1 MRKDVALALRTL
13 GKTPS
18 FTITALLSLALG
30 IGATTAVF
38 SLLDQVVFR
47 SLPVR
52 DPQGLVV
59 FHRDFKPQGTNNSDS
74 SESVF
79 SFPMY
84 RELRDHDPAFSGI
97 IARSSA
103 RVAMS
108 YRAGAE
114 PASAEIVSG
123 NFFEVLGI
131 GAAMGRVFAP
141 GDDGTSGAHPVI
153 VLSHGYWTTHFAGD
167 PAILNQTVLINGHP
181 MTVIGVADQSFS
193 GVRPGATPDLYVP
206 IAMQKAVRPT
216 WDALDDPTFRWLNLF
231 ARLNSGFTPRQAQSA
246 TDVVYRQALESEL
259 ARSPRSAGSKGADA
273 FLNHRVQLHPAAQ
286 GIGQL
291 RSEWEEPLVVVMAMV
306 GFVLL
311 IACANIAAL
320 LLTRAAGR
328 QREIAIRLAIG
339 ATRGL
344 LVKQLLTEVL
354 VLFLLAGALGL
365 LTAYGL
371 TAALLHALPSG
382 FGGNW
387 LTAGIDF
394 RLLGFT
400 MVVSAGCG
408 LLFGLTPALHSTN
421 LQLSETLK
429 NRATQLTAGGA
440 SRFRAVMV
448 AGQLALSLIL
458 LMGAALFA
466 SSLYRLAQVDLGF
479 RAERLLTVSVDATVT
494 RPDRAAASAFYR
506 DLEQRLNA
514 MGNVAGVGASDT
526 GPFSGSDRGSNITVE
541 GYRTRDGE
549 DSGALTS
556 AVSPGYFHA
565 MGIQL
570 LAGRDLTERDDAGAP
585 KVALVNQAFAKRY
598 FGSGS
603 PIGRRFMIGASNQR
617 PFDHEIVG
625 VVADFQKDVRQPA
638 RETIYRAYAQDSPE
652 RLTFY
657 LRTIGDSNLGSDIR
671 KLVQSMDPG
680 VPVGD
685 PQPMTLLIRNSIYT
699 DRLIAILA
707 AAFGV
712 LATLLA
718 GIGLYGV
725 AAHMVARRRAE
736 IGVRMAM
743 GALPADIIGLIL
755 RQAGVTVI
763 AGIAI
768 GAMGALALGRLAQS
782 QLFGVQPADPGMLA
796 AAVGVLSVA
805 ALAASFLPAWRA
817 SRIDP
822 LTALRHE

>member
-1 MRKDVALALRTL
+1 MKDVALAFRTL
-13 GKTPS
+13 RKTPS

-30 IGATTAVF
+30 IGATSAIF

-52 DPQGLVV
+52 DPQQMVV
-59 FHRDFKPQGTNNSDS
+59 LHRDFTPLGTSNSDS
-74 SESVF
+74 RESVF

-103 RVAMS
+103 PVAMS

-123 NFFEVLGI
+123 NFFQVLGI
-131 GAAMGRVFAP
+131 GAAAGRVFTADDDRTPGTAP
-141 GDDGTSGAHPVI
+141 V
-153 VLSHGYWTTHFAGD
+153 VVFSHSYWTTHFASD
-167 PAILNQTVLINGHP
+167 PAILNQTIAINGHP
-181 MTVIGVADQSFS
+181 MTVIGVADEHFN
-193 GVRPGATPDLYVP
+193 GVKPGATPDLYVP

-231 ARLNSGFTPRQAQSA
+231 ARLKPGFTPRQAQSA
-246 TDVVYRQALESEL
+246 TDVVYRQILESEL
-259 ARSPRSAGSKGADA
+259 ARSPHAGGPKGADA
-273 FLNHRVQLHPAAQ
+273 FLNHRVQLRPAAQ
-286 GIGQL
+286 GINQL

-328 QREIAIRLAIG
+328 QREMAIRLALG
-339 ATRGL
+339 ASRGV
-344 LVKQLLTEVL
+344 LVKQLLTEGL

-371 TAALLHALPSG
+371 STAFLHALPRG

-387 LTAGIDF
+387 LTASIDL

-400 MVVSAGCG
+400 MAVSAACG
-408 LLFGLTPALHSTN
+408 LLFGLTPALQSTKPR
-421 LQLSETLK
+421 LSETLK
-429 NRATQLTAGGA
+429 DRAVQVAGGGTT
-440 SRFRAVMV
+440 RFRAVMV
-448 AGQLALSLIL
+448 SGQIALSLIL
-458 LMGAALFA
+458 LVGAALFA
-466 SSLYRLAQVDLGF
+466 SSLYRLAQVELGF

-494 RPDRAAASAFYR
+494 RPNRAAAAAFYR
-506 DLEQRLNA
+506 ELEQRLSTMA
-514 MGNVAGVGASDT
+514 NVVSVGASDT
-526 GPFSGSDRGSNITVE
+526 GPFAGSERGSNITVE
-541 GYRTRDGE
+541 GYHSADGK
-549 DSGALTS
+549 DAGALMS
-556 AVSPGYFHA
+556 AVSPGYFRA
-565 MGIQL
+565 LGIPL
-570 LAGRDLTERDDAGAP
+570 RSGRELTERDDEGAP
-585 KVALVNQAFAKRY
+585 KVAVVNEAFAKRY
-598 FGSGS
+598 FGPEN

-638 RETIYRAYAQDSPE
+638 KENIYRPYTQEEPL
-652 RLTFY
+652 RLTY
-657 LRTIGDSNLGSDIR
+657 YVRTAGDSNLGSDIR

-718 GIGLYGV
+718 AIGLYGV
-725 AAHMVARRRAE
+725 AAHTVARRRGE

-743 GALPADIIGLIL
+743 GALPADIVGMIL
-755 RQAGVTVI
+755 KQSGMTVI
-763 AGIAI
+763 AGIVI
-768 GAMGALALGRLAQS
+768 GTAGALGLGRLIQS
-782 QLFGVQPADPGMLA
+782 RLFGVQPADPGMLA
-796 AAVGVLSVA
+796 AAAGVLSVA

-822 LTALRHE
+822 LIALRHE

>member
-1 MRKDVALALRTL
+1 MKDVALALRTL
-13 GKTPS
+13 RKTPS
-18 FTITALLSLALG
+18 FTITAVLSLALG
-30 IGATTAVF
+30 IGATTAIF
-38 SLLDQVVFR
+38 SLLDQVILR

-52 DPQGLVV
+52 DPQSLVV
-59 FHRDFKPQGTNNSDS
+59 LHREFTPLGTSNSDS
-74 SESVF
+74 RESVF
-79 SFPMY
+79 SDPMY

-103 RVAMS
+103 RVAVA
-108 YRAGAE
+108 YRSGAE
-114 PASAEIVSG
+114 PASAEIISG
-123 NFFEVLGI
+123 NFFEVLGVGSAI
-131 GAAMGRVFAP
+131 GRVFTA
-141 GDDGTSGAHPVI
+141 GDDGPGAHPVV
-153 VLSHGYWTTHFAGD
+153 VLSHGYWTSHFASD
-167 PAILNQTVLINGHP
+167 PAIINQTVSINGHP
-181 MTVIGVADQSFS
+181 MTVIGVAGQSFS

-231 ARLNSGFTPRQAQSA
+231 ARIRPGFGQQQAQSA
-246 TDVVYRQALESEL
+246 TDVVYRQTLESEL
-259 ARSPRSAGSKGADA
+259 ARSPGAARPNDRDA
-273 FLNHRVQLHPAAQ
+273 FLNHRVQLRPAAQ
-286 GIGQL
+286 GISQL
-291 RSEWEEPLVVVMAMV
+291 RSEWEEPLVVVMVMV

-339 ATRGL
+339 ATRSI

-354 VLFLLAGALGL
+354 VLFLFSGALGL

-371 TAALLHALPSG
+371 STALLHALPRG

-387 LTAGIDF
+387 LTASIDL

-400 MVVSAGCG
+400 MAISAGCG
-408 LLFGLTPALHSTN
+408 LLFGLTPALQGTKP
-421 LQLSETLK
+421 QLSETLK
-429 NRATQLTAGGA
+429 DRAAQVAGGGTP
-440 SRFRAVMV
+440 RLRTVMV
-448 AGQLALSLIL
+448 SGQIALSLIL
-458 LMGAALFA
+458 LVGAALFA

-494 RPDRAAASAFYR
+494 RPNRTAAAAFYR
-506 DLEQRLNA
+506 ELEQRLSTMAN
-514 MGNVAGVGASDT
+514 GVGVGASDT
-526 GPFSGSDRGSNITVE
+526 GPFAGSERGSNITVE
-541 GYRTRDGE
+541 GYHSADGK
-549 DSGALTS
+549 DAGALMS
-556 AVSPGYFHA
+556 AVSPGYFRA
-565 MGIQL
+565 LGIPL
-570 LAGRDLTERDDAGAP
+570 LAGRDLAERDDAGAP
-585 KVALVNQAFAKRY
+585 KVAVVNEAFVKRY
-598 FGSGS
+598 FGSGN

-625 VVADFQKDVRQPA
+625 VVADIRRNVREPAKESIYFPYFQDEPQ
-638 RETIYRAYAQDSPE
+638 

-657 LRTIGDSNLGSDIR
+657 VRTAGDSNLGSDIR

-718 GIGLYGV
+718 AIGLYGV
-725 AAHMVARRRAE
+725 AAHTVARRRGE

-743 GALPADIIGLIL
+743 GALPADIVGMVLK
-755 RQAGVTVI
+755 QSGVTVL
-763 AGIAI
+763 AGIVI
-768 GAMGALALGRLAQS
+768 GTAGSLGLGRLIQS
-782 QLFGVQPADPGMLA
+782 RLFGIQPAEPGMLA